1 MFENYFITEDF
12 GFACYLKAAGEDLRE
27 VMMVDKS
34 LNRCGFVFRLDKDSE
49 ELKKYQEEWDNSEE
63 AKWMKRILFS
73 SKILKKELR
82 SFLLSYYQDEEA

>member
-27 VMMVDKS
+27 VIMSDKS
-34 LNRCGFVFRLDKDSE
+34 LNRCGFVFRVDKDSGE
-49 ELKKYQEEWDNSEE
+49 IRKYQEMWDNSEE

-82 SFLLSYYQDEEA
+82 SFLLNYYKNEEA